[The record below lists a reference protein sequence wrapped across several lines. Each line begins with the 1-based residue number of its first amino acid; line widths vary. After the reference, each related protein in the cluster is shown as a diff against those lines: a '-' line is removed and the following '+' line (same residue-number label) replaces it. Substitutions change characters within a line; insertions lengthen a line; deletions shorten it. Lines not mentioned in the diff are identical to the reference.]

1 MVGGGDGYLEAYWHG
16 EGFTAELDSFKLKIA
31 VRDLSPKLLRVLELS
46 KKKMIAVK
54 VDLAERQR

>member
-1 MVGGGDGYLEAYWHG
+1 MVGGGDGCLKAYWHG
-16 EGFTAELDSFKLKIA
+16 EGSTAQLDSFKLKIA